1 MTLLVN
7 LIVRAVYRYAVPMFF
22 RTIKRFPLAF
32 AAVAAVGQAVG
43 AWLVCNCGQAGNW
56 SMAVLGVFELG
67 FYTGLLG
74 LLTVKWRNGTWG
86 EFCDYVL
93 SQVE

>member
-1 MTLLVN
+1 MSLVVN
-7 LIVRAVYRYAVPMFF
+7 LIVRATHRYAVPMFI
-22 RTIKRFPLAF
+22 RTVRRFPPAF
-32 AAVAAVGQAVG
+32 ACVVAVGQAIG
-43 AWLVCNCGQAGNW
+43 AWLVCECGPAGDW
-56 SMAVLGVFELG
+56 PMAGLGVLMLG

-74 LLTVKWRNGTWG
+74 LVTVKWWDRSWG